1 MGAIWGIFSTG
12 AAILGSVIKAPR
24 VRTKNLVSIVFCEA
38 VAIYGVVMAVIMA

>member
-1 MGAIWGIFSTG
+1 MGAIWGIFTTG